1 MEPSRRILIV
11 DDDAASRALLLRMLS
26 VAGYNCL
33 EADNA
38 KDALTLIHKEK
49 PDVLV
54 LDFKM
59 PDMDGTEALKQV
71 RSDPNPNIAQL
82 PVIMLTGH
90 GESEVECLQAG
101 ADDFVIKPVKIEVLR
116 ARIEAQLRVHL
127 LRLQLQ
133 EQNKALEEWR
143 RTHERDLAAARA
155 TQQAL
160 IPQKPPEI
168 SGWEIAT
175 SYRPVIEIGG
185 DIIPRLIDEIPVI
198 ALAATQA
205 EGITVIKDAHELK
218 VKETNRIDT
227 VVNELTKM
235 GANIEATEDGMII
248 HGGTKLHGTNVNS
261 HGDHRIGMMLAVA
274 SCIAEGETI
283 IENRDAVSVSYPQF
297 FAHLE
302 SLQQ

>member
-185 DIIPRLIDEIPVI
+185 DIYGWLPIKKDRWLFWIADATGHGASASLMTTLAKLLFQYGREQQDE
-198 ALAATQA
+198 
-205 EGITVIKDAHELK
+205 
-218 VKETNRIDT
+218 
-227 VVNELTKM
+227 
-235 GANIEATEDGMII
+235 
-248 HGGTKLHGTNVNS
+248 
-261 HGDHRIGMMLAVA
+261 VA
-274 SCIAEGETI
+274 PIM
-283 IENRDAVSVSYPQF
+283 
-297 FAHLE
+297 
-302 SLQQ
+302 